1 MQKSI
6 FGAFVTVEKIVVTI
20 FSIAVIST
28 GTEAITPSESLEW
41 GGFGGLLECQAK
53 MRRTVS
59 GKYRVAGGLGWR
71 VL

>member
-28 GTEAITPSESLEW
+28 GIEAIAPSESLEW
-41 GGFGGLLECQAK
+41 GGLGGFSSVRL
-53 MRRTVS
+53 R
-59 GKYRVAGGLGWR
+59 
-71 VL
+71 